1 MVLDTKGGP
10 NWANNWCIAPVI
22 VDTKKDEVYFTPL
35 YYIMAH
41 FSKFIRPDAKVIDA
55 HKTDSELMVT
65 AVKNPDGSIAVVV
78 FNEGK
83 IAKSFELKL
92 GDILKNISISPQ
104 AIQTITLSNQ
114 AL

>member
-1 MVLDTKGGP
+1 
-10 NWANNWCIAPVI
+10 
-22 VDTKKDEVYFTPL
+22 
-35 YYIMAH
+35 
-41 FSKFIRPDAKVIDA
+41 
-55 HKTDSELMVT
+55 MVT

-83 IAKSFELKL
+83 IAKSFELKV